1 MYTNRFQNQVGQSM
15 LKPFRYFRWVNG
27 SELEKR
33 KTSYAKQQFKDI
45 SEHVKDIEQC
55 ATEIGVRLDGSWN
68 SRGWSARIGIINV
81 CFEETGK
88 MLDVIL
94 KTFLCNQCSQ
104 KNKEKEKR
112 LLNVV

>member
-55 ATEIGVRLDGSWN
+55 ATEIGVHLDGSWN